1 MEATTRA
8 CLVSLDANIRLPNDL
23 IPECCERSGCGYW
36 ICPSRK
42 GERIGAQGLYVP
54 IRRGGCQLGR
64 RESKISNRVRSRVG
78 DCDRVLTG
86 APGVTVAVAILGD
99 GEGEGGG
106 WAGEK
111 GREWGMI
118 HTRKRWHSKNRQNAL

>member
-1 MEATTRA
+1 M
-8 CLVSLDANIRLPNDL
+8 
-23 IPECCERSGCGYW
+23 
-36 ICPSRK
+36 
-42 GERIGAQGLYVP
+42 YVP